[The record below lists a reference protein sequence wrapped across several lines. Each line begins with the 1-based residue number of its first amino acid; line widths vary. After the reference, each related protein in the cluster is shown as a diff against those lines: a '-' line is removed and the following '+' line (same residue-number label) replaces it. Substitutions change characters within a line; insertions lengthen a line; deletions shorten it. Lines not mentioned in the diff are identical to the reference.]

1 MTLQGRGEN
10 KIKFCSLTLGLVQKL
25 ILKIITVCTIIS
37 SICRGFVLI
46 TVKQFKR
53 DKIKKKTT
61 MLFNMQEH
69 DCILY

>member
-1 MTLQGRGEN
+1 MALQRRGEN

-25 ILKIITVCTIIS
+25 ILKIITVCTILS

-53 DKIKKKTT
+53 DKIK
-61 MLFNMQEH
+61 
-69 DCILY
+69 